1 MLGLFKGKNKGN
13 LLHSP
18 CNGKVVPITEVPDST
33 FADKLEIIIN
43 KSLSDESKHAEKS
56 LTMINERR

>member
-33 FADKLEIIIN
+33 FADKILGDGFAVIPSEG
-43 KSLSDESKHAEKS
+43 KVYAPGK
-56 LTMINERR
+56 

>member
-33 FADKLEIIIN
+33 FADDKHPGN
-43 KSLSDESKHAEKS
+43 RDSDPYRS
-56 LTMINERR
+56 